1 VVKGRGEGAWL
12 RGGARRAGAASV
24 GSGRG
29 EGCGQDTVE
38 LLRDMMK
45 DVLERLERNRRRR
58 DPVVALKIACKE
70 ACSWFSSGNRNG
82 RGLDGG
88 DRRPN

>member
-1 VVKGRGEGAWL
+1 MVKGRGEGAWL
-12 RGGARRAGAASV
+12 RGRARRAGAASV
-24 GSGRG
+24 RSGHS

-45 DVLERLERNRRRR
+45 DVLERVARKRRRR

-70 ACSWFSSGNRNG
+70 ACNWFSSGNRKG
-82 RGLDGG
+82 RGLDEG
-88 DRRPN
+88 D